1 MIPPFQSPDDLGTAW
16 KPGTP
21 ALVADRPRGR
31 IAAREQALNTGS
43 PDEGDRA
50 IALTN
55 LGIGLLD
62 RHYRTGSQADLDAAI
77 AAYEE
82 AVEIG
87 PDDPPA
93 RRSIRTTSEPD

>member
-1 MIPPFQSPDDLGTAW
+1 MDDPGRSSRLIDLGNSLQTRYTRSGA
-16 KPGTP
+16 PTDLE
-21 ALVADRPRGR
+21 AA

-77 AAYEE
+77 AASEE

-93 RRSIRTTSEPD
+93 RR